1 MWLKSGSSSACLA
14 CSLVDPSRSRLCP
27 GSPARCASSR
37 PTGSPRRR
45 RHAKLSTAADGE
57 SSHCTSSTASNTG
70 RATQISRIALRSATA
85 MARSSGGAPL
95 GRASSIATQAHPPAA
110 PGSAPSRPAARPS
123 AGRQRPQ
130 TRAVRPPPAGSRAP
144 NSDAAAPTPRL
155 CNHAVV
161 LSTTASPSSTKAAA
175 RARTPRQRRDRGDLP
190 VLADDLRSP
199 ISHHAK
205 PTYGLKRGAGRIPVQ
220 TSQGSLSQG
229 AISGSRHGCWS
240 SAVYASLR

>member
-161 LSTTASPSSTKAAA
+161 LSTTASPSSTKARGPALERLDKDATAA
-175 RARTPRQRRDRGDLP
+175 ISRSWPTIYDRLSAITPSRP
-190 VLADDLRSP
+190 
-199 ISHHAK
+199 
-205 PTYGLKRGAGRIPVQ
+205 YGLKRGAGRVP
-220 TSQGSLSQG
+220 GSG
-229 AISGSRHGCWS
+229 RTTDAWVSRRGRIYR
-240 SAVYASLR
+240 A